1 MAAANDGDYE
11 LRQTTLCNPHL
22 PHPPSPTEQSVAAR
36 GADGPT
42 RSGCCG
48 CEPVRTGRPTIPAVS
63 QSDSSGRRIGR
74 AEGSSGEVRAVWG
87 LHSSGVRVVSWLQP
101 GVLLE
106 ESSSQVRELLPDLA
120 VYLSHP
126 VTGILATLPPDSHLS
141 QSQG

>member
-11 LRQTTLCNPHL
+11 LRQTTLCNPYL

-87 LHSSGVRVVSWLQP
+87 LHSSGGRVVS
-101 GVLLE
+101 
-106 ESSSQVRELLPDLA
+106 
-120 VYLSHP
+120 
-126 VTGILATLPPDSHLS
+126 
-141 QSQG
+141 